1 MAGTTARSITDRM
14 LGALRLDVETFEE
27 IEADPKATGEAAFVI
42 VASSLVAAAGYALQS
57 GRTVDAGFIGA
68 IAELIAWAIYAWL
81 AYLVGTKL
89 IPGKGTRSTWGEV
102 ARTLGYATT
111 PRFALLLVAVPG
123 LSGLVR
129 IIVTIWILIATI
141 VALRS
146 ALDCGTMRAIVVA
159 VIASIAQAIVATFI
173 LGLVGE

>member
-1 MAGTTARSITDRM
+1 MATTTASSITDRM
-14 LGALRLDVETFEE
+14 LGALRLDVETYEE

-42 VASSLVAAAGYALQS
+42 VASSLVAAAGYALLR
-57 GRTVDAGFIGA
+57 GGTVNAGFIGA

-89 IPGKGTRSTWGEV
+89 IPGKATRSTWGEV

-111 PRFALLLVAVPG
+111 PRFALLFVAIPG

-159 VIASIAQAIVATFI
+159 VIASIGQAIVASFI
-173 LGLVGE
+173 LGLIGA